1 MDNAKI
7 LATALVFFLLSALL
21 TTVVAA
27 EENVSAPEPP
37 AEEPI
42 PEPVAPPAPIA
53 EPATPPAAEPTPP
66 PTPEE
71 PEEIIDFELVNVT
84 PDDAQT
90 GDVLLKIMIKNSG
103 NTKLENLVPVVV
115 ARGFSTYDTI
125 PLKSLTPFRV
135 GELFVSGHIA
145 DAGDILLTIKIND
158 KIFYDTIKVIEKE
171 SVSAQERLATEV
183 AREKEIGNFTAQV
196 AALKTNYDALEQEV
210 REKKKG
216 YDLSDIKL
224 DDLKKYLL
232 AADAAAVNRDLEKLK
247 TNVIQARGEYVDQKE
262 RLAAA
267 QKKSFMSVIRDNI
280 IFISAIAG
288 GIVTIFAGYELLKK
302 KQQGIVEKI
311 KEIKTK
317 TAARRENKKAGKEKK
332 QKKAKPKKKAQKKEK
347 KEAKNEKSDT
357 EAIDAPSSSD
367 SS

>member
-7 LATALVFFLLSALL
+7 LAVVLAFFLLGAVL
-21 TTVVAA
+21 VAA

-37 AEEPI
+37 AEEPT

-53 EPATPPAAEPTPP
+53 EPIAEPSPP
-66 PTPEE
+66 PKPE
-71 PEEIIDFELVNVT
+71 PEPEKIIDFELVNIT

-90 GDVLLKIMIKNSG
+90 GDVLLKIMIKNTG

-125 PLKSLTPFRV
+125 PLKSLTPNRV
-135 GELFVSGHIA
+135 GELFVSGRVA

-171 SVSAQERLATEV
+171 LVSNQERLAAEV
-183 AREKEIGNFTAQV
+183 AREKELGNFTAQV
-196 AALKTNYDALEQEV
+196 VALKTNYDALEQEV

-247 TNVIQARGEYVDQKE
+247 TNVIQARGEYTDQKE

-317 TAARRENKKAGKEKK
+317 TNANREKKKAGKEKK
-332 QKKAKPKKKAQKKEK
+332 KKKAKQKNKEQKKEK
-347 KEAKNEKSDT
+347 KEAKNEKLDT
-357 EAIDAPSSSD
+357 EAIDTPDSTD